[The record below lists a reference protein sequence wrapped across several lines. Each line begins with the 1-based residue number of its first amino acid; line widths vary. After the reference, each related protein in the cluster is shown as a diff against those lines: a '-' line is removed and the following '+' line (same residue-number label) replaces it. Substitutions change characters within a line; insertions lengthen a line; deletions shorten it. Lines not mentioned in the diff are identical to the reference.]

1 MCCGPATLL
10 WFALSVFRV
19 ADKTGI
25 DGHVSFLPQKKK
37 KNKKGMAPCFPGW
50 KKAYMSI
57 DANHISTP
65 RDQMKQTTEEC
76 RVRSTSYDKGSR
88 FAMA

>member
-1 MCCGPATLL
+1 MDPQLSCGLL
-10 WFALSVFRV
+10 YLSFWV

-37 KNKKGMAPCFPGW
+37 KEQK
-50 KKAYMSI
+50 
-57 DANHISTP
+57 
-65 RDQMKQTTEEC
+65 RDGSLFSWVEESLHVHRCQSYQHSERQMKQTTEEC